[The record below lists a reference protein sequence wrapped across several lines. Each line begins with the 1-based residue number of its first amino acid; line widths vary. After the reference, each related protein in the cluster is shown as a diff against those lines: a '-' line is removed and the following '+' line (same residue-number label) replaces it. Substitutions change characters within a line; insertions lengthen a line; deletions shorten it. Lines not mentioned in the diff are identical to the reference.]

1 MTDASHPSPEPDAAP
16 EADAWDS
23 PAQREYEAD
32 PAAYDARV
40 AARSAE
46 LQAAEAA
53 ADRAWQ
59 IAEAET
65 EAQFWEMREAEQRA
79 EAEAEIG

>member
-1 MTDASHPSPEPDAAP
+1 MSERSSEPEP
-16 EADAWDS
+16 EADRDVWDS

-40 AARSAE
+40 AARYAE
-46 LQAAEAA
+46 LQAAQAAAERVRADREAA
-53 ADRAWQ
+53 A
-59 IAEAET
+59 EAR
-65 EAQFWEMREAEQRA
+65 FWAMREAEA